1 MALFKEDW
9 EKLAATPGLA
19 KEAERLNRPNFWRML
34 EANDEY
40 LWGEC
45 KSRGARYFRCILQP
59 SQRRFYCNCSSQ
71 QVPCQHALSLLLF
84 TITQSDIY
92 RITHDLP
99 EWVESGRTKLR
110 APGLK
115 PKPLIDPAL
124 AEARKKRVL
133 DDRVSLMQSGAKEL
147 LIWLKDNLRNGM
159 AAAATQPDSYWE
171 QFAALMVDAKLGAIG
186 RRIRQIPILLQSDD
200 WAPDLLDLFGQLY
213 LFAKGMESYQA
224 QEDHWQEEL
233 LVQGGLTTKKK
244 DLEHLPGVVDYW
256 LVLAMEEG
264 QEERLDFR
272 RTYLYGAASHN
283 LGMLLDFSWNNQ
295 GYDHYWK
302 VGQGM
307 QAEAID
313 YPGANPIRWHL
324 KNIRQGVQ
332 PIEIKGIPNINDLLN
347 HYAQIFQL
355 NPFATDLPIIL
366 ESVRPIHRQ
375 NNDWVLIDEQE
386 VAIHLEAADPQS
398 LWKVLA
404 VSGGQPISLF
414 GTWNGKRFLV
424 KTILDGQVIPL

>member
-34 EANDEY
+34 EANEEY

-45 KSRGARYFRCILQP
+45 KSGGARYFRCIVQP

-99 EWVESGRTKLR
+99 EWGESGATKLR

-115 PKPLIDPAL
+115 PKPLIDPGL
-124 AEARKKRVL
+124 VEARKKRVL
-133 DDRVSLMQSGAKEL
+133 DDRVSLMQSGAQEL
-147 LIWLKDNLRNGM
+147 LIWLKDNLRNGL

-186 RRIRQIPILLQSDD
+186 RRIRQIPHLIKSDD

-213 LFAKGMESYQA
+213 LFAKGMESYHE

-233 LVQGGLTTKKK
+233 LVQGGLTTRKK

-256 LVLAMEEG
+256 LVVAIEEG
-264 QEERLDFR
+264 KEERLDFR

-307 QAEAID
+307 HGEAID

-332 PIEIKGIPNINDLLN
+332 PIEIKGISKINYLLD

-355 NPFATDLPIIL
+355 NPFVTDVPIIL
-366 ESVRPIHRQ
+366 ESVRPIPQ
-375 NNDWVLIDEQE
+375 QIDDWVLIDEQE
-386 VAIHLEAADPQS
+386 IAIHLQATETQS
-398 LWKVLA
+398 LWKALA

-414 GTWNGKRFLV
+414 GSWNGKRFLA